1 MAIDSFANLKA
12 EVSAYLNRSDIS
24 DAQIEN
30 FVSLAEASFDRVIR
44 VRDQIKRSTA
54 SISTQYIALPSD
66 LLELYTIQLNTSPVI
81 GLEQVTL
88 AYADQ
93 VKPTLPSTG
102 KPRYYTISGEQIEF
116 LPTPDATYTI
126 EIVYYSQ
133 ILKLNSDTQTTSW
146 LLSKNPDLYLFATLS
161 QAEPFLMNDERIGV
175 WNSFLE
181 KGLEELRLADEKAQ
195 TNTGTIMMR
204 PAKPLDDGD
213 WF

>member
-1 MAIDSFANLKA
+1 MAINTFALLKA

-30 FVSLAEASFDRVIR
+30 FISLAEASFDRVIR

-54 SISTQYIALPSD
+54 SVSTQYIALPTD
-66 LLELYTIQLNTSPVI
+66 LLELYTIQLNTTPVT

-93 VKPTLPSTG
+93 IKPTLSTTG

-116 LPTPDATYTI
+116 IPSPDATYEI
-126 EIVYYSQ
+126 ELVYYSE
-133 ILKLNSDTQTTSW
+133 ILKLSGAQTSSW
-146 LLSKNPDLYLFATLS
+146 LLTKHPDLYLFGTLS
-161 QAEPFLMNDERIGV
+161 QAEPYLMNDERIGT

-195 TNTGTIMMR
+195 TNSGTIMMR
-204 PAKPLDDGD
+204 PTKPLDDGD
-213 WF
+213 WY

>member
-1 MAIDSFANLKA
+1 VAIDTFAKLKA

-30 FVSLAEASFDRVIR
+30 FISLAEASFDRVIR

-54 SISTQYIALPSD
+54 SISTQYIGLPSD
-66 LLELYTIQLNTSPVI
+66 LLELFNIQLNTNPVT
-81 GLEQVTL
+81 GLEQVSL
-88 AYADQ
+88 SYADQ

-116 LPTPDATYTI
+116 LPTPDATYEI
-126 EIVYYSQ
+126 EIVYYAQ
-133 ILKLNSDTQTTSW
+133 ISRLSADNTASW
-146 LLSKNPDLYLFATLS
+146 LLSKHPDLYLMATLS

-204 PAKPLDDGD
+204 PTKPLDDGD